1 MKNSKGWR
9 TGRTTGTQKKVKIR
23 DFGEEW
29 LELVGRNRITRV
41 LPSEMRMLRRDE
53 WRKKQSQEDLSN
65 MDKVWQGDEVLEED
79 LQNFEQCMVVI
90 GCDVEA

>member
-1 MKNSKGWR
+1 M
-9 TGRTTGTQKKVKIR
+9 
-23 DFGEEW
+23 
-29 LELVGRNRITRV
+29 ELVGRNRITRV
-41 LPSEMRMLRRDE
+41 SPSEMRMLRRDE

-90 GCDVEA
+90 GYDNKV